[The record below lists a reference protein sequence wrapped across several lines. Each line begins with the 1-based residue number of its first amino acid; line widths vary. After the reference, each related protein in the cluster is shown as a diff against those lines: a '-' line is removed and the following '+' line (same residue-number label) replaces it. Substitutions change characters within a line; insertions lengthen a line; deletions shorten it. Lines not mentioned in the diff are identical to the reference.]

1 MTLGEKLRYLRSME
15 GTLRNLG
22 RDMTQQEVVAA
33 IKSGMGESISQAYLS
48 QIERGVR
55 PHLTNKTRMLLAKFF
70 KVHPGYLVDDP
81 EGFHTELVSDLGA
94 VEDRLDL
101 WVVDGAETFKAD
113 TELSQALLKLSRHG
127 DSRKCLV
134 LLGEI
139 VETPELAERLLG
151 VLRPDMS
158 RGKTPGGVHGNGSE

>member
-33 IKSGMGESISQAYLS
+33 VKTEMGESISQAYLS

-81 EGFHTELVSDLGA
+81 DGYATELVSEVGNL
-94 VEDRLDL
+94 EDRLDL
-101 WVVDGAETFKAD
+101 WLIDGAQRFRRDSRVSE
-113 TELSQALLKLSRHG
+113 ALLDIAKHP
-127 DSRKCLV
+127 DSRRC
-134 LLGEI
+134 
-139 VETPELAERLLG
+139 LG
-151 VLRPDMS
+151 VLKGILD
-158 RGKTPGGVHGNGSE
+158 TPGLLERLDTVLGPASEIREIRERRTA